1 MIGSLLRTRDG
12 RHATV
17 GFVEL
22 FFDLVFVFAVT
33 QVSHTLLQHLSW
45 LGALQ
50 AAMLLGAIWWAWID
64 TSWITNWLD
73 PDRPLVRV
81 MLFALMGAGL
91 VMSTSM
97 PEAFGEKGLAFAV
110 AFVTLQVG
118 RGLFTLWAVRS
129 DPANFRNFQRIVCW
143 ALFGGVFWITGGLLE
158 GQQRLLVWIIAVAL
172 EFAAPATGFLV
183 PGLGRSTTQE
193 WNVEGGHLAER
204 VGLFVII
211 CLGETLVITGAT
223 FAEMD
228 WTGPV
233 IAAFASA
240 FLATLAM
247 WWLYFSRKHEAASEA
262 ISDSADPGALA
273 RRAYTYAPII
283 LIAGII
289 VTAVG
294 DELVLAHPLG
304 HVAAS
309 TALVLIGGPLLFLI
323 GTSVAEFCVWGR
335 PSVARLV
342 GALALAALWLALP
355 MLTPLTLA
363 ATTTGVLVVVGAWET
378 FGGNAD
384 RAGGR

>member
-81 MLFALMGAGL
+81 MLFGLMGAGL

-129 DPANFRNFQRIVCW
+129 DPVNFRNFQRIVCW
-143 ALFGGVFWITGGLLE
+143 AVFGGVFWITGGLLE
-158 GQQRLLVWIIAVAL
+158 GQQRMVVWIVAVTL
-172 EFAAPATGFLV
+172 EFAAPATGFFV
-183 PGLGRSTTQE
+183 PGLGRSNTAE
-193 WNVEGGHLAER
+193 WNVEGGHMAER

-223 FAEMD
+223 FAEMA
-228 WTGPV
+228 WSPPV
-233 IAAFASA
+233 VAAFASA

-247 WWLYFSRKHEAASEA
+247 WWLYFSRKHDAASEA
-262 ISDSADPGALA
+262 ISGSADPGALA

-304 HVAAS
+304 PVAVS

-323 GTSVAEFCVWGR
+323 GTSVAEACVWGR
-335 PSVARLV
+335 WPLQRLA
-342 GALALAALWLALP
+342 GAVVLAALWLALP
-355 MLTPLTLA
+355 MLTPLALA
-363 ATTTGVLVVVGAWET
+363 ATTTAVLVVVAAWET
-378 FGGNAD
+378 LRPQ
-384 RAGGR
+384 RA